1 MERSAVI
8 YSWTFRVGQEFMATQ
23 WYYRIAGQD
32 RGPVT
37 SHELRAQVRSHVV
50 STETLVRRAADRHW
64 VPAREVPGL
73 MHGSTTAKS
82 PQAERN
88 GDSHSAA
95 LKRRN
100 NIRTSALGL
109 CDEIEDAIG
118 IIRGL
123 IEYYDLNRRQVAT
136 ICEIIIPIAEQL
148 RDLEQDLP

>member
-1 MERSAVI
+1 
-8 YSWTFRVGQEFMATQ
+8 MATQ
-23 WYYRIAGQD
+23 WYYRIAGED
-32 RGPVT
+32 RGPVS
-37 SHELRAQVRSHVV
+37 SHELRAQVRSHIV
-50 STETLVRRAADRHW
+50 STETLVRRAADRDW

-73 MHGSTTAKS
+73 LNGNATAQS
-82 PQAERN
+82 PQAEPN
-88 GDSHSAA
+88 EDSPSTG

-100 NIRTSALGL
+100 NIRTTALGL
-109 CDEIEDAIG
+109 CDEIEDTIG